1 MRSLLLLLLV
11 VAAAHSPPAAQ
22 QDQHSGNASVT
33 AVFLVPHVHADTGW
47 MIKFEEYYEQVVVHI
62 LDSVVASLQVDP
74 ARRFCWAEVA
84 YIARWWED
92 QNATVR
98 EAVRELAQGGQ
109 LEFVEGGWSQ
119 SDEQV
124 ADLDERVENLMV
136 GHEWLQ
142 RNIGAFAKPRHAWK
156 LDPFGGGTLSPVL
169 FDALRWDSLTKM
181 RVPYALKSAAQS
193 AGAAEMVW
201 RVDAADHAGSSR
213 AAPEIFTHLLT
224 SYSGLEN
231 QGFDFDQYRE
241 KSPSITAANVAAR
254 AKVFAALAIQWAG
267 YYNTSGANMLQLPWG
282 GDMRWQNASYYYGNM
297 TVLIEYVNARPS
309 EYGLHVRWATP
320 SEYFDALHATT
331 QTVSNNPHSF
341 PLLEGDKFTPY
352 DSNMGSA
359 AMKSFWTG
367 IYDSE
372 TEEKR
377 DTRLAMSVLRA
388 ATTAFALAEALDHL
402 PRVGGNHTVVD
413 DIAEL
418 AEAGHAVGIG
428 VHHDAIP
435 GTSNTGEYTGS
446 DPIHG
451 GFVVQDYVAR
461 LESGTAA
468 AERSLERSLA
478 RVHGLATT
486 GARLQWHGRGELLD
500 GDALPATVLVHNP
513 SQRAVRTVHSLYVRS
528 STRTKGL
535 IVRDS
540 EGKAVPAQL
549 EEPVTSAAGGST
561 VEVAF
566 LAAVPPLGSTTFIV
580 SAAAPGEIGAAT
592 PVTVRR
598 LLQRGRSS
606 GVESGGDSNLTVV
619 HGGCMSITIDSATG
633 ELHSIQAAGTGA
645 ASAASAAGAA
655 AAITARFVEYA
666 NTTSGSYAFVPAGPA
681 TPVLTGPVHASLTLG
696 SVRSSVTREWPA
708 SALTQTVQLLAH
720 STDTLCSAVS
730 VHAGTRRGVANASE
744 LVLRLESDLENGNPP
759 VVSTDN
765 GLAMVRWRYN
775 STCVTSCK
783 HRDLLA
789 GNYRAVLNRAEIG
802 DSTRR
807 LELVVDRAHG
817 VASLTTGHVEVKLQ
831 RNVGADGD
839 GPAAND
845 TRPLIAPVHLLLSAQ
860 AEDRYAN
867 AQAAVRANVSDPL
880 MTFLVLRQQA
890 THRDSSGRGSTAA
903 SNLPAAPLSMP
914 SALSP
919 EWVQGLP
926 TGVRIQS
933 LRSRGRESAQSSSQ
947 SQSQSEVQV
956 LLRFVNYNRRTV
968 SVDLVGMLAP
978 PLTLSGFVP
987 TTLTGTSTLEDA
999 TARRLRWRTIGPAE
1013 NASEAAVLEAG
1024 GGAAVLLAP
1033 LSVQTWS
1040 AVVRSL

>member
-1 MRSLLLLLLV
+1 
-11 VAAAHSPPAAQ
+11 
-22 QDQHSGNASVT
+22 
-33 AVFLVPHVHADTGW
+33 

-181 RVPYALKSAAQS
+181 RVPYALKSTAQS

-513 SQRAVRTVHSLYVRS
+513 SQRAVRTVHSLYVHS

-566 LAAVPPLGSTTFIV
+566 LAAVPPLGSTTFSV
-580 SAAAPGEIGAAT
+580 SEAAPGEIGAAT

-708 SALTQTVQLLAH
+708 SALTQTVQLLTH
-720 STDTLCSAVS
+720 SADTLCSAVS
-730 VHAGTRRGVANASE
+730 VHVGTRRGIANASE

-759 VVSTDN
+759 VISTDN
-765 GLAMVRWRYN
+765 GLAMVPWRYN

-831 RNVGADGD
+831 RNVCADGD

-890 THRDSSGRGSTAA
+890 THRDSSGRGSTALSTA
-903 SNLPAAPLSMP
+903 SSLPAAPLSMP

-933 LRSRGRESAQSSSQ
+933 LRSRGRESAQSL

-987 TTLTGTSTLEDA
+987 TTLTGTSKLEDA
-999 TARRLRWRTIGPAE
+999 TARRLRWRTTGPAE
-1013 NASEAAVLEAG
+1013 NPSEAAVLEAG